1 MSDDSMRE
9 FKDEPSDREL
19 RISELLAHYLR
30 DRDQGESDEEEKFLT
45 ANEEFADD
53 LRMMLDMGRVI

>member
-9 FKDEPSDREL
+9 FTDEPSDREL
-19 RISELLAHYLR
+19 RISELLAQYLR
-30 DRDQGESDEEEKFLT
+30 DRDEGESDDEEKFLA

-53 LRMMLDMGRVI
+53 L